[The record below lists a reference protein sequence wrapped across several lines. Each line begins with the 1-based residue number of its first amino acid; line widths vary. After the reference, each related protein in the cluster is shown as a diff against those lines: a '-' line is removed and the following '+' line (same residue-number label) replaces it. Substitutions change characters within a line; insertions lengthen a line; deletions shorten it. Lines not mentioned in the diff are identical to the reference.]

1 MTPPEL
7 PRRSRLRLLLAS
19 LRVRL
24 APGSVHGIDC
34 ARCGDEFM
42 EPIAWDPADLGYW
55 KLVQRCMQCDI
66 WRTLM
71 LSPGRTTLIVVRLDQ
86 QRRAIAATIE
96 RLDRARMR
104 EQVEAFA
111 AALQR
116 DLIFA
121 ADFSVS
127 RG

>member
-7 PRRSRLRLLLAS
+7 PRRSRLRLLWAS

-24 APGSVHGIDC
+24 APRSVHGIDC
-34 ARCGDEFM
+34 VRCGDEFM
-42 EPIAWDPADLGYW
+42 EPITWDPADLGYW
-55 KLVQRCMQCDI
+55 KLVQRCVQCDV

-71 LSPGRTTLIVVRLDQ
+71 LSPGRTTLMLVRLDQ

-96 RLDRARMR
+96 RLDRDRMR

-116 DLIFA
+116 DLIGA
-121 ADFSVS
+121 A
-127 RG
+127 